1 MEIRI
6 DNQRLDFAGDFK
18 YKKNNQ
24 IFSFDALTAD
34 RTVSI
39 KIPRTR
45 RNAMILA
52 HGERA
57 EADGSQIRSI
67 HSAVVLDGAIAHT
80 GRLYITKADESGYTA
95 VFCFG
100 SVEALRSVNGR
111 MRDLVSDRLSQ
122 ATDTPTDADFDGT
135 TLPFHAIRYQQ
146 QDVSAKYLPSFS
158 VSVLLREAAASV
170 GVSLALPSE
179 VEQLRV
185 LPSKA
190 AGMKEQT
197 ISFVSTATT
206 PPSVIGVDAD
216 PSAPGNVPEPVLALL
231 PVVGTEVL
239 VATEM
244 ITQDSVGTNVT
255 HHEVRTEVRGWK
267 ALQSCTLTF
276 PFDFPEDLYLIEVR
290 SNGTVFFLGGYS
302 FGKIMTMDE
311 DEECVT
317 PTWTGGQAP
326 IDYGGIDGITI
337 RTSDR
342 VSSITG
348 EPLAGRS
355 VNINAGTT
363 FLFVT
368 PSAFLSA
375 DSEVPAPAGYYDDWR
390 CSISGWVFGGD
401 GLTYDETVTV
411 KGEDEVLDGQVAL
424 HDQLGDDDTL
434 VAWLQDIAAITGTI
448 LRYDE
453 VNGLWFDVADMDGWE
468 TIDIKRLVGWKDTER
483 KMLDFGQTAEVKFRD
498 DKNSSGASPVE
509 YKTYND
515 TLTERTT
522 VRELLYSG
530 GSAGL
535 PAGTMLVRNGDHS
548 QDVGIYCLTNPD
560 GDGGGEDM
568 SRVRLTPN
576 DTITRL
582 ASVSTRQVRTAMMSA
597 VEVEQVK
604 PDTLLV
610 SGGQRWAW
618 TEANVSGQSVQWTL
632 QKVGGGSVP
641 PPVEVFAVQ
650 SFSPSEPNYNAAVMR
665 ICYAH
670 GLSALADRMT
680 MAEAAAVTAAQI
692 STGSFTIFS
701 PYGDADAAN
710 ILSFNEFQYFTG
722 VTSVQASAFRG
733 TSQMASLTLPS
744 SVTSTGQNAFI
755 ECHSLTA
762 LTLNEGLTSFNGVGS
777 VTAANVPQRL
787 TELTLPSSVTT
798 LAINALRN
806 SKIVTLTCLATTPP
820 TATAAYCLKPMT
832 SLTSIKVP
840 SASVEVYKAAAGWSQ
855 HATKITAI

>member
-24 IFSFDALTAD
+24 IFGFDALTAD

-45 RNAMILA
+45 RNAQILA

-57 EADGSQIRSI
+57 EADGAEIRVI
-67 HSAVVLDGAIAHT
+67 HSATVIDGAVPHA
-80 GRLYITKADESGYTA
+80 GRLYITKADETGYTA

-100 SVEALRSVNGR
+100 AVEALRSINGKI
-111 MRDLVSDRLSQ
+111 RDLTADRLSQ
-122 ATDTPTDADFDGT
+122 ATDTPHDADYDGT
-135 TLPFHAIRYQQ
+135 ADPFHAIRYQQ
-146 QDVSAKYLPSFS
+146 QDVSAKFIPSFS
-158 VSVLLREAAASV
+158 VSVLLREAATSA
-170 GVSLALPSE
+170 GVALTLPSE

-197 ISFVSTATT
+197 IAFTSTATT
-206 PPSVIGVDAD
+206 PPVVIGVDAD
-216 PSAPGNVPEPVLALL
+216 PSAPGNVPEPVLTLL
-231 PVVGTEVL
+231 PVTGTEVS

-255 HHEVRTEVRGWK
+255 HHEVRTEVRGWR
-267 ALQSCTLTF
+267 ALQPCTLTF
-276 PFDFPEDLYLIEVR
+276 PFDFPDELFLVETHIDGSV
-290 SNGTVFFLGGYS
+290 TFLGGWS
-302 FGKIMTMDE
+302 FEKIMTMDE
-311 DEECVT
+311 NEESIT

-326 IDYGGIDGITI
+326 IEYGGIDGITI

-342 VSSITG
+342 VSSLTG

-355 VNINAGTT
+355 VNIPAGTT
-363 FLFVT
+363 FLFVS

-401 GLTYDETVTV
+401 GLTYDEAVTV

-424 HDQLGDDDTL
+424 HDQMSDDDTI

-453 VNGLWFDVADMDGWE
+453 TRGLWFDTADLDTWHSV
-468 TIDIKRLVGWKDTER
+468 DIKRLVGWKDTER
-483 KMLDFGQTAEVKFRD
+483 KMLDFGQVAEVKFHD
-498 DKNSSGASPVE
+498 DNNSSGSQAVE
-509 YKTYND
+509 YKTFND

-522 VRELLYSG
+522 VRELLYSN

-535 PAGTMLVRNGDHS
+535 PAAAMLVRNGDS
-548 QDVGIYCLTNPD
+548 RQDVGVYCLSNPN
-560 GDGGGEDM
+560 GGGGGADM
-568 SRVRLTPN
+568 SRVSLTPN
-576 DTITRL
+576 STIRTL
-582 ASVSTRQVRTAMMSA
+582 ASISTRQVRTALMSA
-597 VEVEQVK
+597 VEIEAVN
-604 PDTLLV
+604 PDTLLI

-618 TEANVSGQSVQWTL
+618 TEANVSGLSVQWTL
-632 QKVGGGSVP
+632 QRVGGSSVAP
-641 PPVEVFAVQ
+641 PMEVFAVQ
-650 SFSPSEPNYNAAVMR
+650 SFAPLEPNYNAAVMR

-701 PYGDADAAN
+701 PSGDADAAN
-710 ILSFNEFQYFTG
+710 ILSFNEFQFFTG

-733 TSQMASLTLPS
+733 ASQMASITLPS
-744 SVTSTGQNAFI
+744 SVTSTGQYAFV
-755 ECHSLTA
+755 ECHA
-762 LTLNEGLTSFNGVGS
+762 LTSLILNEGLTSFNGVGN
-777 VTAANVPQRL
+777 VTAANVPQLL
-787 TELTLPSSVTT
+787 TTLTLPSTVTT
-798 LAINALRN
+798 IAINALRN
-806 SKIVTLTCLATTPP
+806 AKIVTLTCLATTPP
-820 TATAAYCLKPMT
+820 NATAAFCLANMN

-840 SASVEVYKAAAGWSQ
+840 AASVEAYKAATGWSQ
-855 HATKITAI
+855 YATKITAI

>member
-276 PFDFPEDLYLIEVR
+276 PL
-290 SNGTVFFLGGYS
+290 
-302 FGKIMTMDE
+302 
-311 DEECVT
+311 
-317 PTWTGGQAP
+317 
-326 IDYGGIDGITI
+326 
-337 RTSDR
+337 
-342 VSSITG
+342 
-348 EPLAGRS
+348 
-355 VNINAGTT
+355 T
-363 FLFVT
+363 FQKT
-368 PSAFLSA
+368 
-375 DSEVPAPAGYYDDWR
+375 
-390 CSISGWVFGGD
+390 SIS
-401 GLTYDETVTV
+401 
-411 KGEDEVLDGQVAL
+411 
-424 HDQLGDDDTL
+424 
-434 VAWLQDIAAITGTI
+434 
-448 LRYDE
+448 
-453 VNGLWFDVADMDGWE
+453 
-468 TIDIKRLVGWKDTER
+468 
-483 KMLDFGQTAEVKFRD
+483 
-498 DKNSSGASPVE
+498 
-509 YKTYND
+509 
-515 TLTERTT
+515 
-522 VRELLYSG
+522 
-530 GSAGL
+530 
-535 PAGTMLVRNGDHS
+535 
-548 QDVGIYCLTNPD
+548 
-560 GDGGGEDM
+560 
-568 SRVRLTPN
+568 SR
-576 DTITRL
+576 
-582 ASVSTRQVRTAMMSA
+582 
-597 VEVEQVK
+597 
-604 PDTLLV
+604 
-610 SGGQRWAW
+610 
-618 TEANVSGQSVQWTL
+618 
-632 QKVGGGSVP
+632 
-641 PPVEVFAVQ
+641 
-650 SFSPSEPNYNAAVMR
+650 
-665 ICYAH
+665 
-670 GLSALADRMT
+670 
-680 MAEAAAVTAAQI
+680 
-692 STGSFTIFS
+692 
-701 PYGDADAAN
+701 
-710 ILSFNEFQYFTG
+710 
-722 VTSVQASAFRG
+722 
-733 TSQMASLTLPS
+733 
-744 SVTSTGQNAFI
+744 
-755 ECHSLTA
+755 
-762 LTLNEGLTSFNGVGS
+762 
-777 VTAANVPQRL
+777 
-787 TELTLPSSVTT
+787 
-798 LAINALRN
+798 
-806 SKIVTLTCLATTPP
+806 
-820 TATAAYCLKPMT
+820 
-832 SLTSIKVP
+832 
-840 SASVEVYKAAAGWSQ
+840 
-855 HATKITAI
+855 